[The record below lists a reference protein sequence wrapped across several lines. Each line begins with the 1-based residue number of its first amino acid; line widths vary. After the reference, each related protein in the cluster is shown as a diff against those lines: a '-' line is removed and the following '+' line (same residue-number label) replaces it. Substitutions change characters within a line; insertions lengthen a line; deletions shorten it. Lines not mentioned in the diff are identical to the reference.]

1 MNQKKKNAIVD
12 ALLTI
17 AVLAKTIAI
26 QLMDGE
32 DEKGAQAIEDKKPV
46 AEQKFQKQEEQPNG
60 NVQANAD

>member
-17 AVLAKTIAI
+17 AILAKTIAI

-32 DEKGAQAIEDKKPV
+32 DEKEAKAIEDKR
-46 AEQKFQKQEEQPNG
+46 QEEQPNG